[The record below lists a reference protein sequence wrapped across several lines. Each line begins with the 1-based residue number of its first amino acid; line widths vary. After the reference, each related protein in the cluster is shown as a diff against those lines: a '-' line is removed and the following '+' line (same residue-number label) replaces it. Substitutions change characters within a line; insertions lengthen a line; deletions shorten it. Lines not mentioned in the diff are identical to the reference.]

1 MPTKLKPIHPGEILR
16 EAFMVPLRQDA
27 ATLAKALRVPVSQI
41 ADIANERSG
50 ITANMARRLARHF
63 GTSVEFWNNLQ
74 ADYKSRRRSRLAP
87 IFRT

>member
-41 ADIANERSG
+41 ANERSG

-74 ADYKSRRRSRLAP
+74 ADYKSHRRSRLGP